1 MENRIL
7 GAEFRLSHAA
17 FVKTLETRGVPNR
30 KRGKRARYPFPREGV
45 PHEQKSYLRMKYGGA
60 SK

>member
-30 KRGKRARYPFPREGV
+30 QRGRYPFPREGV